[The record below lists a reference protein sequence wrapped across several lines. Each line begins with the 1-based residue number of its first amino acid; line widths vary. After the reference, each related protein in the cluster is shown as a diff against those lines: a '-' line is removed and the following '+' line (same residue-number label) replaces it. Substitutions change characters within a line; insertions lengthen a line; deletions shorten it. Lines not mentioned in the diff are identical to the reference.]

1 MIPCPPEILLA
12 ADCCYLEESAPLLT
26 MTMKELMGNDTVCYF
41 CYKKRRRADK
51 DVIRKLSKLFE
62 VKKINGEWVKDG
74 VFLYRVRRPT
84 SILGADQAEDGQ
96 ELRD

>member
-1 MIPCPPEILLA
+1 
-12 ADCCYLEESAPLLT
+12 
-26 MTMKELMGNDTVCYF
+26 MTMKALMGNDTVCYF

-51 DVIRKLSKLFE
+51 DVIRKLSKLFD

-74 VFLYRVRRPT
+74 VFLYRVTRRK
-84 SILGADQAEDGQ
+84 SISGADQAEDGQ

>member
-1 MIPCPPEILLA
+1 
-12 ADCCYLEESAPLLT
+12 

-51 DVIRKLSKLFE
+51 DVIRKLSKLLE

-74 VFLYRVRRPT
+74 VFLYRVRRRT
-84 SILGADQAEDGQ
+84 STLRTDQAEDGQ